1 MLQQNIKDSEFECE
15 IDKRELEDWETKLQ
29 DRKLQLKDLYK
40 KQSGETPYKAWL
52 YHKKA
57 NQLHQDIRKF
67 RRKIKFWKGE
77 LEQDQIYLKE
87 DRESLEEF
95 LKEAENLPLG

>member
-1 MLQQNIKDSEFECE
+1 MLHQNIKDSEFAYE
-15 IDKRELEDWETKLQ
+15 IDKREIKDWETKLQ
-29 DRKLQLKDLYK
+29 VQRQQLKNLYK
-40 KQSGETPYKAWL
+40 NNLRLLTKPWL
-52 YHKKA
+52 SNKKA
-57 NQLHQDIRKF
+57 NQLHQNIRKF

-95 LKEAENLPLG
+95 LKELENLPLG